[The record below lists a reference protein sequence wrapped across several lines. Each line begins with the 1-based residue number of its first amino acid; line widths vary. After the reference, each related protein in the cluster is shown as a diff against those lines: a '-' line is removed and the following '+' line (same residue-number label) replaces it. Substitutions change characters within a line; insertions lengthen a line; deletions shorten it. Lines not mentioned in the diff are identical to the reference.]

1 MKRLLVLLVP
11 ALAVTV
17 PLATAQART
26 SSPEA
31 TDAALTSICHR
42 TSSARRPYVKLR
54 VTARQRTAH
63 LGNHPDAGS
72 DDRRCIVEIT
82 AAIAGGGAC
91 PRTILS
97 PTSAGTALRIFM
109 TGEADVPAGDPVGTG
124 EATIRLRRGQ
134 GQICYSLEVQ
144 NITLPSVGAHIH
156 HGGAGESG
164 PIVVPLRQPGA
175 NGQSSGCATV
185 SRAIVSQ
192 ILANRSDYYVN
203 VHTTDFPGGAVRG
216 QLTGTTE
223 ADLGRTM
230 TVTLNGAS
238 ECNAAGTCN
247 LGDAD
252 GAGTTVFRFRSGS
265 VCYRV
270 RVSNIRLPSVGTHI
284 HRGTR
289 TSAGPI
295 IVQMTAP
302 DASGVSSG
310 CTATAQTLIDE
321 ILATPANFYNNVHT
335 TDFPAGAIRGA
346 LG

>member
-1 MKRLLVLLVP
+1 MKRLLVLIIP
-11 ALAVTV
+11 ALAVAI

-26 SSPEA
+26 SSPAA
-31 TDAALTSICHR
+31 TNASPTSICHR

-54 VTARQRTAH
+54 VAPRQRAVH
-63 LGNHPDAGS
+63 LRHAADIIPASSG
-72 DDRRCIVEIT
+72 RCPT
-82 AAIAGGGAC
+82 S
-91 PRTILS
+91 ILS
-97 PTSAGTALRIFM
+97 PASGGTALQIFM
-109 TGEADVPAGDPVGTG
+109 TGEADVPTGDPVGTG
-124 EATIRLRRGQ
+124 EAVVRLRRGQ
-134 GQICYSLEVQ
+134 GQVCYRLEVQ

-156 HGGAGESG
+156 RGAVGVSG
-164 PIVVPLRQPGA
+164 AIVVPLRQPGA
-175 NGQSSGCATV
+175 DGQSSGCATV
-185 SRAIVSQ
+185 SRALVAQ
-192 ILANRSDYYVN
+192 ILANRDEYYVN

-216 QLTGTTE
+216 QLTGTSDDN
-223 ADLGRTM
+223 AGRTVV
-230 TVTLNGAS
+230 VTLNGAS
-238 ECNAAGTCN
+238 ECNAAGVCN
-247 LGDAD
+247 LGDLD
-252 GAGTTVFRFRSGS
+252 GAGTTVFRFRPGF

-270 RVSNIRLPSVGTHI
+270 RVQNIRLPSVGTHI

-295 IVQMTAP
+295 VVQMSAP